1 MLYETSMCIVYCH
14 HERSKEEDKRVEFS
28 QAGRSG
34 DHGIPGPEVPSA
46 VALRLRDV
54 KDLILTGEETTTVR
68 EEYRRTTTVRDR
80 KPKQDGMRSRRRTGE
95 LPCRDRGRLDRP
107 RRRLE

>member
-1 MLYETSMCIVYCH
+1 M
-14 HERSKEEDKRVEFS
+14 EFS

-54 KDLILTGEETTTVR
+54 KDLILTGEETTVR
-68 EEYRRTTTVRDR
+68 EEYRRTTTVRGR
-80 KPKQDGMRSRRRTGE
+80 KPKQDGMRSGRRTGE

>member
-80 KPKQDGMRSRRRTGE
+80 KPTKTRRDEKQETDG
-95 LPCRDRGRLDRP
+95 
-107 RRRLE
+107 